1 MRTNVNPHTRI
12 FPNTS
17 YAISYST
24 GIEGLAINDINN
36 PTILVLVEE
45 INQELGSLREQLAEL
60 RKNTMRCGG
69 WWSTML
75 SNGMISHKGDMNT
88 LDLYDN
94 RW

>member
-60 RKNTMRCGG
+60 RKEHDALRRMVVNHVIE
-69 WWSTML
+69 W
-75 SNGMISHKGDMNT
+75 N
-88 LDLYDN
+88 DLA
-94 RW
+94 